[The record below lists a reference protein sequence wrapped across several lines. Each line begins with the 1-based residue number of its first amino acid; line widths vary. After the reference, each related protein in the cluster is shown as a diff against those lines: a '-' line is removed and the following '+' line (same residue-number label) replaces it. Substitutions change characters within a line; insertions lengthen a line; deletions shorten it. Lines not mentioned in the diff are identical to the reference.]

1 MFIKTKI
8 LSVSCVFLCLKS
20 KYLSFIYYPTSA
32 KDLKKISAKFRQWQ
46 DINQERATGLTP
58 TRAMAPLIC
67 ELWQDWYSVTLS
79 DLWSHHC
86 AGSGKNSRHS
96 FSLWPV
102 GTALKLPFKSCN
114 LITLKSWWGT
124 SSCIECVQS
133 FGFLPKNVRSTFS
146 GNQTMRKAK
155 TQKEGGRT

>member
-1 MFIKTKI
+1 MNQNEKKKKTLKETMFIKTKI

-67 ELWQDWYSVTLS
+67 ELWQD
-79 DLWSHHC
+79 
-86 AGSGKNSRHS
+86 
-96 FSLWPV
+96 
-102 GTALKLPFKSCN
+102 
-114 LITLKSWWGT
+114 
-124 SSCIECVQS
+124 
-133 FGFLPKNVRSTFS
+133 
-146 GNQTMRKAK
+146 
-155 TQKEGGRT
+155 